1 MRLRIASPLFAILAL
16 IAAACGSDATVVDTG
31 TGEGSSSPTTEAPAT
46 ATLPGGPAVVSATD
60 LTVDHP
66 CGHGFAKGSEDQTI
80 SLVIFHTGEWTE
92 TGPPLD
98 EPVELGPG
106 SEWSAQISIGADL
119 FSNWCDD
126 VVEES
131 EPTPRIDKSYTVTQ
145 GTLVG
150 EVDGTFAL
158 GRLDN
163 VVATPDDGVGEVIEL
178 PAIQL
183 TNDGW
188 GFFAG

>member
-1 MRLRIASPLFAILAL
+1 MRLRIASPLFAVLTV

-31 TGEGSSSPTTEAPAT
+31 TGGGSSSPTTEAPAT
-46 ATLPGGPAVVSATD
+46 ATLPGGPAIVSASD
-60 LTVDHP
+60 LTVDHG

-80 SLVIFHTGEWTE
+80 SLVVFHTGEWTE
-92 TGPPLD
+92 AGPSLD

-106 SEWSAQISIGADL
+106 SEWSARISIGADL

-126 VVEES
+126 VIEEH
-131 EPTPRIDKSYTVTQ
+131 EPTPRIDRNYTITQ

-150 EVDGTFAL
+150 EVDGMFAL

-163 VVATPDDGVGEVIEL
+163 VVAIPDDGVGEVIEL
-178 PAIQL
+178 PSIQL